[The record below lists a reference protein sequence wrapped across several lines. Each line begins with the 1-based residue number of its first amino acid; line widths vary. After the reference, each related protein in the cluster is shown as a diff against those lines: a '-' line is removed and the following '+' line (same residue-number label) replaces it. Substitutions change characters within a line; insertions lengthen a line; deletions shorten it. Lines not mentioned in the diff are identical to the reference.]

1 MIIKSFEL
9 KNLEIFKADI
19 ADYNKVY
26 KKFKNVKYVFHLAA
40 LADIVPSIENP
51 KKYYKTN
58 LITCTRILTTIYK
71 NQKK

>member
-1 MIIKSFEL
+1 MIIL
-9 KNLEIFKADI
+9 KQEEKKFKINKKKNFEIFKADI

-40 LADIVPSIENP
+40 LADIVPSIEDP

-58 LITCTRILTTIYK
+58 VTGTLMY
-71 NQKK
+71 